1 MNRCATFEARS
12 MDDLSYWIRED
23 KRIAQKII
31 DLIQHIQRD
40 PFQGIGKPEPLK
52 GNLAGCWSRRINDEH
67 RLVYRVTDAAIEIVQ
82 CRGHY

>member
-31 DLIQHIQRD
+31 DLI
-40 PFQGIGKPEPLK
+40 
-52 GNLAGCWSRRINDEH
+52 
-67 RLVYRVTDAAIEIVQ
+67 
-82 CRGHY
+82 